1 MERWARQHPGAAT
14 FLCVC
19 VDKVGVAQQFGRMFD
34 LRAAVNCHIPS
45 REYLPRGYGQL
56 GCSGFVVADGEGNF
70 LSRKTRAYLDYGD
83 AAFAH
88 VEELLAGQGVHKGAK
103 TAGTKSS
110 QPEAGNKN
118 DREEAVP
125 DAVDLDEKNKED
137 VPVEKVPSVGVDSM
151 DEEHERCETALA
163 LLRQT
168 NSVKELEALMGE
180 LIQHFEHEE
189 NLMKKHMFGITADAE
204 NASFS
209 PYVSHCKDHERIL
222 DIGFRALAKAHGY
235 SKGTPGLDDCGTG
248 S

>member
-1 MERWARQHPGAAT
+1 MERWARQYPYAT

-19 VDKVGVAQQFGRMFD
+19 VDKLGVAQQFGRMFG

-88 VEELLAGQGVHKGAK
+88 VEELLAGQGVSKGS
-103 TAGTKSS
+103 GIQSS
-110 QPEAGNKN
+110 NSTTSNKD
-118 DREEAVP
+118 DRVEAVAGAS
-125 DAVDLDEKNKED
+125 DHDEKKED
-137 VPVEKVPSVGVDSM
+137 LSVEKVPSVGVDSM
-151 DEEHERCETALA
+151 DDEHERCEAALA

-168 NSVKELEALMGE
+168 NSVKALETLMGE

-189 NLMKKHMFGITADAE
+189 ALMKEYNFGTADAK

-209 PYVSHCKDHERIL
+209 PYTSHCKDHERIL

-235 SKGTPGLDDCGTG
+235 SKGMSSLDDCGTG

>member
-1 MERWARQHPGAAT
+1 MERWARQHPGAT

-19 VDKVGVAQQFGRMFD
+19 VDEVGVARQFGRMFD
-34 LRAAVNCHIPS
+34 LRAAVNCHVPS

-56 GCSGFVVADGEGNF
+56 GCSGFVVADGGGNF
-70 LSRKTRAYLDYGD
+70 LSRKTRAYLQYGD

-88 VEELLAGQGVHKGAK
+88 VEELLAGQGVKKGAEA
-103 TAGTKSS
+103 AGMESFQTKASS
-110 QPEAGNKN
+110 K
-118 DREEAVP
+118 EAVA
-125 DAVDLDEKNKED
+125 DAVDRDEKKED
-137 VPVEKVPSVGVDSM
+137 LPVEKVPSVGVDSM
-151 DEEHERCETALA
+151 DDEHERCEAALA

-168 NSVKELEALMGE
+168 NSVKALEALMGE

-189 NLMKKHMFGITADAE
+189 NLMKEHKFDITADAK

-209 PYVSHCKDHERIL
+209 PYTSHCKDHERIL

-235 SKGTPGLDDCGTG
+235 SKGTPSLGDCDTG

>member
-1 MERWARQHPGAAT
+1 MERWARQYPGAT

-19 VDKVGVAQQFGRMFD
+19 VDKLGVAQQFGRMFD

-88 VEELLAGQGVHKGAK
+88 VEELLADQGVSKA
-103 TAGTKSS
+103 AGIKSS
-110 QPEAGNKN
+110 KSKASNKG
-118 DREEAVP
+118 DREAEVV
-125 DAVDLDEKNKED
+125 DEVDLDEKKED
-137 VPVEKVPSVGVDSM
+137 APAEKVPSVGVDSM
-151 DEEHERCETALA
+151 DDEHERCEAALA

-168 NSVKELEALMGE
+168 NSVKALEALMGE

-189 NLMKKHMFGITADAE
+189 NLMKEHNFGIADDK
-204 NASFS
+204 NTSFS
-209 PYVSHCKDHERIL
+209 PYTSHCKDHERIL
-222 DIGFRALAKAHGY
+222 DIGFRALARAHGY
-235 SKGTPGLDDCGTG
+235 SKGTPGLGDCETD